1 MTLEICVALRHDG
14 QHEAF
19 RTGAGP
25 AALVVRARICN
36 GRGSLGSGLQAANS
50 SLQTN
55 TLAPKLLHTIDAYW
69 RMRPTRPM
77 QFTKTF
83 AGRTRRA
90 SGTFGTLCRLKTSH
104 WRPPWAYPPAVSGCA
119 GC

>member
-14 QHEAF
+14 QHEAL
-19 RTGAGP
+19 RTGAGS

-36 GRGSLGSGLQAANS
+36 GCGSLGIGLQAENS
-50 SLQTN
+50 NLQTN
-55 TLAPKLLHTIDAYW
+55 TLAPKLLHTIDACW

-77 QFTKTF
+77 QFTDTF

-90 SGTFGTLCRLKTSH
+90 S
-104 WRPPWAYPPAVSGCA
+104 
-119 GC
+119 